1 MGVEKNMFTTE
12 DFELVKINDKYA
24 ELRTK
29 NIMTGEMTATGIT
42 VLFDDIDFSSRLS
55 TAIAEIAESASAI
68 NSVDT
73 SEYDSILDKINS
85 SDKVNEENKS
95 IMSMLIKMQSEILK
109 VQAVS
114 QAAKTKF
121 DNALGEG
128 SLDSVVKARFGKVF
142 LPNVVFIGSLLS
154 FLTNAGS
161 ALIASELTTTLNS
174 INERFKD
181 V

>member
-1 MGVEKNMFTTE
+1 MGTEKNMFSTE
-12 DFELVKINDKYA
+12 DFELVKMNDKYA

-29 NIMTGEMTATGIT
+29 NIMTGDMTDTGVI

-55 TAIAEIAESASAI
+55 EAIAEIAEAASAI

-73 SEYDSILDKINS
+73 KEYDDILGKIKASDKI
-85 SDKVNEENKS
+85 SDEHKQ
-95 IMSMLIKMQSEILK
+95 IMDMLITMQSEILK
-109 VQAVS
+109 VKAVS
-114 QAAKTKF
+114 QAAKDKF
-121 DNALGEG
+121 DNAVGEG
-128 SLDSVVKARFGKVF
+128 SLDKIVKARFGKVF
-142 LPNVVFIGSLLS
+142 LPNVIFIGSLLS

-161 ALIASELTTTLNS
+161 ALIASELTSTLNS